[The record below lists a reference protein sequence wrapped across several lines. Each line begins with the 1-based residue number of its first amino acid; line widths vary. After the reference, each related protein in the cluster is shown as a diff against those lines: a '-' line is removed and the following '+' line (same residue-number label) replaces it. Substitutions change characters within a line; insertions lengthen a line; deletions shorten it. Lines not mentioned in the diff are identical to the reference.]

1 MISSPIDSTKNARIA
16 ELVNFLNQLYG
27 KISEHHFSYLIK
39 FKDYTKI
46 YTFDVSDKTKLEAMA
61 KKAVELSDSGVDIW
75 HSVNPVN
82 IEPTDGKRGDELA
95 VSYQT
100 AVVADIDIRSDAHKG
115 DPSKFATDFDEAKSF
130 LPFTPSIIINSGYG
144 LHAYY
149 IFDSPIKITDDNR
162 EEIKRR
168 NNLLLDVIRQRANGK
183 KIDGVGDLP
192 RILRT
197 PGTFNY
203 KLGADNAPLCH
214 IVEDSG
220 LRFSPDQIDEKLKVL
235 TIITPPQEV
244 QTKLTQKNFIDYGD
258 DNPYFK
264 EFRIRRM
271 LDYIN
276 VVDGEYEKW
285 LGVGFALFNEGMH
298 FSVWEQW
305 SRTQPDFKEG
315 ECERKWNGFHHD
327 PNGISI
333 ASLYQWAIEG
343 GYVEKE
349 IRNDWYQIHP
359 ELKPSAKRN
368 KFANLLQDVVRLAP
382 RSRQNRRIGRH
393 AVHRIKFVNALDL
406 LNVRVVNYK
415 FHNNLSLQSLL
426 GMVDSV
432 PRIQAFYRGIIR
444 KVQLLPLHQFGENKS
459 SSLTCS

>member
-1 MISSPIDSTKNARIA
+1 MEFYYKAKLSFLQDFLKMKTTFTSMSVVFFLARPTAWAERNCIMISSQIDSTKNARIA

-100 AVVADIDIRSDAHKG
+100 AVVVDIDIRSEAHKG
-115 DPSKFATDFDEAKSF
+115 DPAKLATDFDEAKSF
-130 LPFTPSIIINSGYG
+130 LPFTPSIIVNSGYG

-203 KLGADNAPLCH
+203 KLGKDNAPLCH
-214 IVEDSG
+214 IVENSG
-220 LRFSPDQIDEKLKVL
+220 LRFSSNELDEKLNAL
-235 TIITPPQEV
+235 AQTPKNVPHSKIVYTSNNQYNHFS
-244 QTKLTQKNFIDYGD
+244 TQGQNFD
-258 DNPYFK
+258 DNPDLK

-271 LDYIN
+271 LDYI
-276 VVDGEYEKW
+276 
-285 LGVGFALFNEGMH
+285 
-298 FSVWEQW
+298 
-305 SRTQPDFKEG
+305 
-315 ECERKWNGFHHD
+315 
-327 PNGISI
+327 
-333 ASLYQWAIEG
+333 
-343 GYVEKE
+343 GY
-349 IRNDWYQIHP
+349 
-359 ELKPSAKRN
+359 
-368 KFANLLQDVVRLAP
+368 
-382 RSRQNRRIGRH
+382 
-393 AVHRIKFVNALDL
+393 
-406 LNVRVVNYK
+406 
-415 FHNNLSLQSLL
+415 
-426 GMVDSV
+426 
-432 PRIQAFYRGIIR
+432 AF
-444 KVQLLPLHQFGENKS
+444 
-459 SSLTCS
+459 